1 MIRYDL
7 TGKTALVTGG
17 ASGIG
22 FATAKMLSGFGA
34 TVAVNFLTDDP
45 RGPEAVDKLIATGG
59 KAVMAPGSVGD
70 AADSV
75 RMVQQAVAD
84 LGRLDLLVNNAGT
97 PGTRHRIAPPALD
110 RRNVSG

>member
-22 FATAKMLSGFGA
+22 FATAKMLAGFGA

-45 RGPEAVDKLIATGG
+45 RGPDAVDHAPLAVRSATSARCGW
-59 KAVMAPGSVGD
+59 
-70 AADSV
+70 
-75 RMVQQAVAD
+75 
-84 LGRLDLLVNNAGT
+84 
-97 PGTRHRIAPPALD
+97 TRRIPTT
-110 RRNVSG
+110 